1 MNPLAKHVM
10 AVQLAEEIGKDLQ
23 MYSDEVTEELRK
35 STRKAMKKLVDET
48 KETAPLGKR
57 KKHYKDQISSRSLES
72 SKLREV
78 QQWYVKEPD
87 YRLSHLLNSGHEIW
101 NADKD
106 YPGTKFI
113 EKAEEEVMKEHQEEV
128 ERIINGH

>member
-1 MNPLAKHVM
+1 
-10 AVQLAEEIGKDLQ
+10 
-23 MYSDEVTEELRK
+23 
-35 STRKAMKKLVDET
+35 MKKLVDET

-57 KKHYKDQISSRSLES
+57 KKHYKGQISSRSLES

-87 YRLSHLLNSGHEIW
+87 YRLSHLLNSGHVIW
-101 NADKD
+101 NASQD
-106 YPGTKFI
+106 YKGTKFI
-113 EKAEEEVMKEHQEEV
+113 EKAEEEVMKEHREEV